1 MTTHHRVGRGG
12 FVERNPWTPEE
23 IELAAE
29 LYRRAVT
36 NLYGDRR
43 HTAGAEH
50 RVDQIIAEQLHR
62 TIASVE
68 LRRTMYGPSYEN
80 PRTTGVIPKIV
91 PAQLGPPD
99 CVLAERDRRRELEPS
114 SITARLMGDP
124 LPGRSALDRRR
135 A

>member
-1 MTTHHRVGRGG
+1 MHRASTRNR

-23 IELAAE
+23 IALAAE

-43 HTAGAEH
+43 HTAGAKH

-68 LRRTMYGPSYEN
+68 LRRVMYGPSYVN
-80 PRTTGVIPKIV
+80 PRTAGVIPKIV

-99 CVLAERDRRRELEPS
+99 YVLAERERRREAVDARDT
-114 SITARLMGDP
+114 TATLCGDP
-124 LPGRSALDRRR
+124 PKGYSALDRSRT
-135 A
+135 